1 MTRAAYSYRSDADVP
16 DFADDQPL
24 IVFDGECVF
33 CSGWVKFALKHDRQR
48 RYRFLAAQTPLGAAL
63 YRHYGLNERDYET
76 NILIEHGRAFFK
88 SDGSIRMVA
97 GLGFPYS
104 LVRIFRLLPR
114 RVADALYEFIARNR
128 LKIAGRQSCMVPTAE
143 QRSRF
148 IT

>member
-1 MTRAAYSYRSDADVP
+1 MTRAAYSYREDADVP

-33 CSGWVKFALKHDRQR
+33 CSGWVKFVLKHDKRQ

-63 YRHYGLNERDYET
+63 YRHYGLDARDYET
-76 NILIEHGRAFFK
+76 NILIEEGRGFFK
-88 SDGSIRMVA
+88 SDGTIRMVA

-104 LVRIFRLLPR
+104 LVKIFRLLPR
-114 RVADALYEFIARNR
+114 PVADALYEFIARNR
-128 LKIAGRQSCMVPTAE
+128 LKIAGRQSCMVPTPE
-143 QRSRF
+143 QRRRF

>member
-33 CSGWVKFALKHDRQR
+33 CSGWVKFVLKHDKQQ

-63 YRHYGLNERDYET
+63 YRHYGLDARDYET
-76 NILIEHGRAFFK
+76 NILIEEGRGFFK
-88 SDGSIRMVA
+88 SDGTIRMVA

-104 LVRIFRLLPR
+104 LVKIFRLLPQ

-128 LKIAGRQSCMVPTAE
+128 LKIAGRQSCMVPTPE
-143 QRSRF
+143 QRRRF
-148 IT
+148 VS

>member
-33 CSGWVKFALKHDRQR
+33 CSGWVKFVLKHDKQQ

-63 YRHYGLNERDYET
+63 YRHYGLDARDYET
-76 NILIEHGRAFFK
+76 NILIEEGRGFFK
-88 SDGSIRMVA
+88 SDGTIRMVA

-114 RVADALYEFIARNR
+114 QVADALYEFIARNR
-128 LKIAGRQSCMVPTAE
+128 LKIAGRQSCMVPTPE
-143 QRSRF
+143 QRRRF

>member
-16 DFADDQPL
+16 DFADEQPL

-33 CSGWVKFALKHDRQR
+33 CSGWVKFVLKHDKQQ

-63 YRHYGLNERDYET
+63 YRHYGLDARDYET
-76 NILIEHGRAFFK
+76 NILIEEGRGFFK
-88 SDGSIRMVA
+88 SDGTIRMVA

-104 LVRIFRLLPR
+104 LVKIFRLLPQ

-128 LKIAGRQSCMVPTAE
+128 LKIAGRQSCMVPTPE
-143 QRSRF
+143 QRRRF

>member
-1 MTRAAYSYRSDADVP
+1 MTRAAYSYRDDADVP

-33 CSGWVKFALKHDRQR
+33 CSGWVKFVLKHDRKR
-48 RYRFLAAQTPLGAAL
+48 RYRFLAAQSPLGAAL

-76 NILIEHGRAFFK
+76 NILIENGRAFFK
-88 SDGSIRMVA
+88 SDGTIRMVA

-104 LVRIFRLLPR
+104 LAKVFRLLPR

-148 IT
+148 IA